1 MTIEQILAK
10 SAHMHKLKTDSG
22 FLFAELQNVSTEVL
36 NEWEQVWAPKGDFW
50 PVITLR
56 YLVLK
61 KLKNKEVVNQKTI
74 EEIKAA
80 LSNRDISAYGEFSHE
95 FLESLKNYPHSEKKG
110 MFPQWQEPFK
120 VLYQFFYTNKEKEEL
135 KDLLIDLG
143 NQIITRNQIENA
155 KVHVVGFDGPQNY
168 GDSRSWAVVIPK
180 EAAGPRSAYQI
191 YYGFFEGKLE
201 GGLVKGHSLNNPAF
215 VDQINT
221 YENWE
226 DFLSDINNFSQRW
239 EQLNS
244 QLDFTFSK
252 DESKLKKLLAKIKT
266 ENRDIYFAL
275 MDELVN
281 ELNIP
286 NEKNLVF
293 SIALPGL
300 SFQVGRRYCLNLK
313 KNQFSFIAPPN
324 YVLEGFE
331 KEEFTHGHNAF
342 LYHGADGQE
351 IINHYPAMARAIHHE
366 IERDVNASD
375 YHYDNAA
382 FRQAVFDKEYR
393 GSLFTPV
400 TDINIQKTHKEKEMP
415 DECKLNLIMFGPPG
429 TGKTY
434 HTVGEAIKIV
444 DKEFY
449 KENEDF
455 THRKALRQ
463 KYQDLLIIDWEAT
476 TGQIGFCTFHQ
487 SFSYEDFVEG
497 IRPMEPQEGD
507 TYLKYEVVE
516 GIFKRICR
524 LAEDNLKSLSQKAKH
539 LISIPANEYANASF
553 YKISLGDINDPAD
566 QDIYDY
572 CVDNGVISIG
582 FGDGIDFSSKDESE
596 VNEAYT
602 AKYRDNGYGAQAINF
617 FKNYLKVG
625 NYVVVSKGN
634 FYVRAIGKVTG
645 EYFYDP
651 KTAIRHKHFRKV
663 DWLFKDQEIP
673 IQDIYEKNLS
683 QQTIYKLKSDWIK
696 REFFVK
702 STESAISEN
711 NNEPKKF
718 VLIIDEINRG
728 NVASIFG
735 ELITL
740 IERDKRAGK
749 EEATVVVL
757 PYSKEKFSVPENLY
771 IIGTM
776 NTAERSIEA
785 LDTALR
791 RRFSFREMPPKPEL
805 IKTEGALKEAQG
817 KIGELDVVKLL
828 ETINK
833 RLEKL
838 IDKDHR
844 IGHSYFMQIKTEA
857 ELKLAFKDRVIP
869 LLEEYFF
876 GDFGKI
882 GLVLGSSFI
891 EKIKE
896 NTVFASFDYG
906 DAKQDLEDRPVYKIK
921 DQSEWD
927 FASIYQKP

>member
-1 MTIEQILAK
+1 MTIEQLLAK
-10 SAHMHKLKTDSG
+10 SARMHKLKKDPE
-22 FLFAELQNVSTEVL
+22 FLFSELINVKPEVL
-36 NEWEQVWAPKGDFW
+36 NEWEQVWAKKKDFM
-50 PVITLR
+50 PVNTLR

-61 KLKNKEVVNQKTI
+61 KIKEKEVVNQETI
-74 EEIKAA
+74 EEMKAA
-80 LSNRDISAYGEFSHE
+80 LSNRDISAFGEFNYD
-95 FLESLKNYPHSEKKG
+95 FLESLKNYPHNEKG

-120 VLYQFFYTNKEKEEL
+120 VLYQFFYTNKEKEQVIEL
-135 KDLLIDLG
+135 MKTLG
-143 NQIITRNQIENA
+143 EQIISRYQMPNA
-155 KVHVVGFDGPQNY
+155 KVHIVGFDGGQNY
-168 GDSRSWAVVIPK
+168 GSQRTWGVIIPK
-180 EAAGPRSAYQI
+180 EAGGPKEAYQI
-191 YYGFFEGKLE
+191 LFAANEGKLE
-201 GGLVKGHSLNNPAF
+201 GGLYMGHGLQDSDF
-215 VDQINT
+215 EEERKV

-226 DFLSDINNFSQRW
+226 AFMDDVENFLPRW
-239 EQLNS
+239 QELNS
-244 QLDFTFSK
+244 QLNFSFSK
-252 DESKLKKLLAKIKT
+252 DESALKKVLGKIKP

-275 MDELVN
+275 IDEFVK
-281 ELNIP
+281 ELEIP
-286 NEKNLVF
+286 NEENLVF

-300 SFQVGRRYCLNLK
+300 SFQIGKRYCLNLK
-313 KNQFSFIAPPN
+313 KNRFSFITPVN

-342 LYHGADGQE
+342 FYHGADDQE
-351 IINHYPAMARAIHHE
+351 IIKHYPAMAKAIQYE
-366 IERDVNASD
+366 LERDANTFEKP
-375 YHYDNAA
+375 YDNAA
-382 FRQAVFDKEYR
+382 LRQAVFDKEYR
-393 GSLFTPV
+393 SSLFSPV
-400 TDINIQKTHKEKEMP
+400 IVVDIPKNQKDEEMA

-444 DKEFY
+444 DPAFFEANKVFSQ
-449 KENEDF
+449 
-455 THRKALRQ
+455 RKALRQ
-463 KYQDLLIIDWEAT
+463 KYQDLLIKDWEAT

-539 LISIPANEYANASF
+539 LISIPAREYANASF

-572 CVDNGVISIG
+572 CVENGVISIG
-582 FGDGIDFSSKDESE
+582 FGDGIDFSNKDESQ

-602 AKYRDNGYGAQAINF
+602 EKYKDNGYGAQAINF

-634 FYVRAIGKVTG
+634 YYVRAIGKVKG

-651 KTAIRHKHFRKV
+651 KTTIRHKHFRKV
-663 DWLFKDQEIP
+663 EWLFKDQEIP

-702 STESAISEN
+702 STESNLPEN
-711 NNEPKKF
+711 NNDPKKF

-749 EEATVVVL
+749 EEATEVVL

-776 NTAERSIEA
+776 NTADRSIEA

-805 IKTEGALKEAQG
+805 IKTEGALKETQG

-844 IGHSYFMQIKTEA
+844 IGHSYFMNLKTEGD
-857 ELKLAFKDRVIP
+857 LKLAFKDRVIP

-882 GLVLGSSFI
+882 GLVLGNSFI
-891 EKIKE
+891 EKVYDE
-896 NTVFASFDYG
+896 EVFAPFDEYG
-906 DAKQDLEDRPVYKIK
+906 MAKQDLDERPVFKIK
-921 DQSEWD
+921 DPAGWNFRSV
-927 FASIYQKP
+927 YQ